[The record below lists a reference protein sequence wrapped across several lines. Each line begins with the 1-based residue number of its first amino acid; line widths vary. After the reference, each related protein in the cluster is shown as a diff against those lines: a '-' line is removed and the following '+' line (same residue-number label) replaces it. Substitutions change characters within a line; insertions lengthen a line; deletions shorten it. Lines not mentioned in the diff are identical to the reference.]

1 MQHEST
7 GSVSAPAAART
18 NGRNGKAILE
28 MRGIS
33 KAFVGVQALDS
44 VDLTLHQ
51 GEILALVGENGAGKS
66 TLIKVLTGL
75 YQADRGEITLAG
87 AKVVLS
93 SPRDAIAHGIA
104 HVPQERNLVPFFSVG
119 ENIMLESLPKDRFGL
134 IDYHTV
140 HAEAA
145 KWLEMLNVPVDPRTP
160 VSGLSV
166 AHRQLVE
173 IARAISREGRILVL
187 DEPTA
192 SLTPLETRV
201 LFEILRR
208 LRDQGVAIIF
218 VSHKLEEV
226 FELCDSITVLRDGK
240 NAGDQAAV
248 AAITRDELITRMVGR
263 APVKQ
268 ELPKRSGSRGAPILE
283 LRSVSTSSG
292 AKDITF
298 SVHRGEIVG
307 LYGLV
312 GAGRTE
318 LAKAIIGVDKVTSG
332 EVLVSGQRASIKSAK
347 EALLRHRIGY
357 VSENRKE
364 EGLIQILSLM
374 SNVSITIWH
383 KLTNA
388 IGWISGRQERSTVQP
403 YIDQLDIKAPSLTTP
418 ISSLSGGNQQKASVA
433 KWLAAGVELL
443 IIDEPTVGIDVR
455 TKANI
460 HELIW
465 DLVSQGLGIILI
477 SSDMAEMVRLADRIL
492 VMRHGQLTGEI
503 ENTHDYAVTSEQIM
517 KLIH

>member
-1 MQHEST
+1 
-7 GSVSAPAAART
+7 
-18 NGRNGKAILE
+18 
-28 MRGIS
+28 
-33 KAFVGVQALDS
+33 
-44 VDLTLHQ
+44 
-51 GEILALVGENGAGKS
+51 
-66 TLIKVLTGL
+66 
-75 YQADRGEITLAG
+75 
-87 AKVVLS
+87 
-93 SPRDAIAHGIA
+93 
-104 HVPQERNLVPFFSVG
+104 
-119 ENIMLESLPKDRFGL
+119 
-134 IDYHTV
+134 
-140 HAEAA
+140 
-145 KWLEMLNVPVDPRTP
+145 
-160 VSGLSV
+160 
-166 AHRQLVE
+166 
-173 IARAISREGRILVL
+173 
-187 DEPTA
+187 
-192 SLTPLETRV
+192 
-201 LFEILRR
+201 
-208 LRDQGVAIIF
+208 
-218 VSHKLEEV
+218 
-226 FELCDSITVLRDGK
+226 
-240 NAGDQAAV
+240 
-248 AAITRDELITRMVGR
+248 MVGR

-268 ELPKRSGSRGAPILE
+268 ELLKRSGSRGAPILE

-492 VMRHGQLTGEI
+492 VMRNGRLTGEI
-503 ENTHDYAVTSEQIM
+503 ENTHDYAVTSELIM

>member
-7 GSVSAPAAART
+7 GSVSAPTAART

-44 VDLTLHQ
+44 VDLTLHE

-187 DEPTA
+187 DEP
-192 SLTPLETRV
+192 
-201 LFEILRR
+201 RR
-208 LRDQGVAIIF
+208 HSRPGDQGAVR
-218 VSHKLEEV
+218 
-226 FELCDSITVLRDGK
+226 DS
-240 NAGDQAAV
+240 AQA
-248 AAITRDELITRMVGR
+248 
-263 APVKQ
+263 P
-268 ELPKRSGSRGAPILE
+268 
-283 LRSVSTSSG
+283 
-292 AKDITF
+292 
-298 SVHRGEIVG
+298 
-307 LYGLV
+307 
-312 GAGRTE
+312 
-318 LAKAIIGVDKVTSG
+318 
-332 EVLVSGQRASIKSAK
+332 
-347 EALLRHRIGY
+347 
-357 VSENRKE
+357 
-364 EGLIQILSLM
+364 
-374 SNVSITIWH
+374 
-383 KLTNA
+383 
-388 IGWISGRQERSTVQP
+388 
-403 YIDQLDIKAPSLTTP
+403 
-418 ISSLSGGNQQKASVA
+418 
-433 KWLAAGVELL
+433 
-443 IIDEPTVGIDVR
+443 
-455 TKANI
+455 
-460 HELIW
+460 
-465 DLVSQGLGIILI
+465 
-477 SSDMAEMVRLADRIL
+477 
-492 VMRHGQLTGEI
+492 
-503 ENTHDYAVTSEQIM
+503 
-517 KLIH
+517 

>member
-7 GSVSAPAAART
+7 GSASAPAAART

-192 SLTPLETRV
+192 SLTPLEPRRSRFCAGSVTR
-201 LFEILRR
+201 
-208 LRDQGVAIIF
+208 
-218 VSHKLEEV
+218 
-226 FELCDSITVLRDGK
+226 
-240 NAGDQAAV
+240 
-248 AAITRDELITRMVGR
+248 
-263 APVKQ
+263 
-268 ELPKRSGSRGAPILE
+268 SRHHP
-283 LRSVSTSSG
+283 
-292 AKDITF
+292 
-298 SVHRGEIVG
+298 
-307 LYGLV
+307 
-312 GAGRTE
+312 
-318 LAKAIIGVDKVTSG
+318 
-332 EVLVSGQRASIKSAK
+332 
-347 EALLRHRIGY
+347 
-357 VSENRKE
+357 
-364 EGLIQILSLM
+364 
-374 SNVSITIWH
+374 
-383 KLTNA
+383 
-388 IGWISGRQERSTVQP
+388 
-403 YIDQLDIKAPSLTTP
+403 
-418 ISSLSGGNQQKASVA
+418 
-433 KWLAAGVELL
+433 
-443 IIDEPTVGIDVR
+443 
-455 TKANI
+455 
-460 HELIW
+460 
-465 DLVSQGLGIILI
+465 
-477 SSDMAEMVRLADRIL
+477 
-492 VMRHGQLTGEI
+492 
-503 ENTHDYAVTSEQIM
+503 
-517 KLIH
+517 